1 MNVVK
6 YSVEKNMAEYKEQQA
21 QAKNY
26 SFDVQKLYIEMLLA
40 DAESFARAQNIF
52 KPESFDRKLQP
63 IAKFVKDYMD
73 EYKVMPEVEIVN
85 AEHDIKLKT
94 AKDLDP
100 AHFNWLLDEFET
112 FSRHKAL
119 ERAILSSADLLER
132 GDYGP
137 VEDMVKEAVQVGL
150 TRDLGTDY
158 FEDPKGRLEAL
169 KANNGQISTGWN
181 NLDKKLFGGF
191 NRGELNIFA
200 GGSGA
205 GKSLFLQN
213 LAVNWATTGLN
224 VCYISF
230 ELSEQ
235 LTAMRLDAMMTNI
248 PTKKVFPEIDTVEMK
263 VKMLAKKSGNLQIKY
278 LPSGSTVLDVR
289 TYLKELELKTKKK
302 IDCILIDYLDLM
314 MPKSK
319 RISPADLFIKD
330 KYVSEELRNL
340 VVEKQCVLATA
351 SQLNRASV
359 EEIEFDHSHISGGLS
374 KIQTADNVIGIFTS
388 RAMKERGR
396 YQIQFMKT
404 RSSSGVGQKVDLEF
418 DVDSL
423 RIRDL
428 ADDPEYKQFDK
439 QRSTI
444 YDSLKQTSKV
454 SVDKPDTPK
463 MPDPTKGD
471 TIGKVKANVE
481 GGKLRQLLNELHSDE
496 EQ

>member
-1 MNVVK
+1 
-6 YSVEKNMAEYKEQQA
+6 MADYQEQQPE
-21 QAKNY
+21 AKNY

-52 KPESFDRKLQP
+52 NPKSFDRKLQP

-85 AEHDIKLKT
+85 AQHDIQLKT

-119 ERAILSSADLLER
+119 EQAILSSADLLEK
-132 GDYGP
+132 GDYAP
-137 VEDMVKEAVQVGL
+137 VEDMVKEAVSVGL

-158 FEDPKGRLEAL
+158 FEDPRGRLEAL
-169 KANNGQISTGWN
+169 KDNNGQISTGWQ

-213 LAVNWATTGLN
+213 LAVNWAQAGLN

-248 PTKKVFPEIDTVEMK
+248 PTKKVFPEIDNVEMK
-263 VKMLAKKSGNLQIKY
+263 VKMLKKKSGNLQIKY
-278 LPSGSTVLDVR
+278 LPSGSNVLDVR
-289 TYLKELELKTKKK
+289 TYLKELELKNKKK
-302 IDCILIDYLDLM
+302 VDCILIDYLDLM

-454 SVDKPDTPK
+454 SASDGTPK
-463 MPDPTKGD
+463 DARPEVPDPRKGD
-471 TIGKVKANVE
+471 TIGKVKATVE